1 MTEVVGRLLFG
12 PNVDNCDGESDGF
25 VSGETKG
32 PASLRARLLLL
43 PPLLLALL
51 MLTDD
56 VATGIGSDR
65 RFAHLAFLTA
75 LRRHPPSLRV
85 FRALSEISLL
95 LLCAAG
101 SLRVWEANDMTEVV
115 GRLLFGPNVDNCDDG
130 GGETKEYEMT
140 ATGEEDTNDND
151 NGRKLRY
158 SGDGSSFVEASDDND
173 DDDDNADADAVGDTD
188 TDGQVIVEEGR
199 NSKGREEDD
208 ELEED
213 DEDDYTFQPPALSSV
228 DHRPKP
234 PSSSYVA
241 GVALDLLS
249 STLISLFLF
258 TLSSAEGGTYIDGL
272 NDPNADTTNFF
283 SKSWSKMAMATARLA
298 APVFPLLLFLY
309 SSLRCALPWG
319 RRKTFWAV
327 VSRTP
332 WAPYKDVTFRDGFI
346 GDILTSTVRPLQD
359 LAFTTFYILSGL
371 QGWWTASYSIDEA
384 AGPVERSW
392 VVHTVILPA
401 CIVSPLWWRFLQ
413 NLRQS
418 YDSRCRWPYLGNAL
432 KYFLAAEVALFGL
445 FEPDAKQNVLW
456 IGCFVGATLYQ
467 VWWDVFQ
474 DWALLERTEDDG
486 RSSLLGYYRLR
497 STRLYSRKSIYYGI
511 FAANFLLR
519 FCWTMTLIPRRYL
532 SQSGMLR
539 DAYSSD
545 FQTFVGP
552 ALASAEIIRR
562 SLWGLIRV
570 EWEAIKTSR
579 EYAASTA
586 SGRGKDRGE
595 SGDDSGFALD
605 DGEKLEPMQI
615 GSEYGRGRRRGGGPL
630 LPGLDPILEP
640 YFGMARREMAS
651 MTELQIL
658 GELCLYATAFTSLGI
673 FAAAHRHVL

>member
-1 MTEVVGRLLFG
+1 
-12 PNVDNCDGESDGF
+12 
-25 VSGETKG
+25 
-32 PASLRARLLLL
+32 
-43 PPLLLALL
+43 
-51 MLTDD
+51 
-56 VATGIGSDR
+56 
-65 RFAHLAFLTA
+65 
-75 LRRHPPSLRV
+75 
-85 FRALSEISLL
+85 
-95 LLCAAG
+95 
-101 SLRVWEANDMTEVV
+101 
-115 GRLLFGPNVDNCDDG
+115 
-130 GGETKEYEMT
+130 
-140 ATGEEDTNDND
+140 
-151 NGRKLRY
+151 
-158 SGDGSSFVEASDDND
+158 
-173 DDDDNADADAVGDTD
+173 
-188 TDGQVIVEEGR
+188 
-199 NSKGREEDD
+199 
-208 ELEED
+208 
-213 DEDDYTFQPPALSSV
+213 
-228 DHRPKP
+228 
-234 PSSSYVA
+234 
-241 GVALDLLS
+241 
-249 STLISLFLF
+249 
-258 TLSSAEGGTYIDGL
+258 
-272 NDPNADTTNFF
+272 
-283 SKSWSKMAMATARLA
+283 MATARLA

-309 SSLRCALPWG
+309 STLRTVLPW
-319 RRKTFWAV
+319 RRRRTFWMV

-359 LAFTTFYILSGL
+359 IAFTTFYILSGL

-401 CIVSPLWWRFLQ
+401 CVVSPLWWRFLQ

-418 YDSRCRWPYLGNAL
+418 YDNKARWPYLGNAL

-456 IGCFVGATLYQ
+456 ISCFVCATLYQ

-474 DWALLERTEDDG
+474 DWALLEKSDDG
-486 RSSLLGYYRLR
+486 SGGYRLR
-497 STRLYSRKSIYYGI
+497 STRLYSRKSMYYGI
-511 FAANFLLR
+511 FVANFMLR

-545 FQTFVGP
+545 FQTFIGP

-579 EYAASTA
+579 EQSKST
-586 SGRGKDRGE
+586 SDDDHHGE
-595 SGDDSGFALD
+595 RREDHRSDFDLD

-615 GSEYGRGRRRGGGPL
+615 GSGFGRGRRRGGL
-630 LPGLDPILEP
+630 SLPGLDLILEP
-640 YFGMARREMAS
+640 YFGMARREMSS

>member
-1 MTEVVGRLLFG
+1 MNGCYKMAYHR
-12 PNVDNCDGESDGF
+12 
-25 VSGETKG
+25 
-32 PASLRARLLLL
+32 PASLRAKLLLL

-56 VATGIGSDR
+56 IATGINGHGDGGEGSASSTAPR

-95 LLCAAG
+95 LFCAAA
-101 SLRVWEANDMTEVV
+101 SLRVWEKAGMRDVV
-115 GRLLFGPNVDNCDDG
+115 GRLLFGPNADSDGYGGACDDG
-130 GGETKEYEMT
+130 KEYEMT
-140 ATGEEDTNDND
+140 ATSDDHAEEADDGNSRANS
-151 NGRKLRY
+151 RKLRY
-158 SGDGSSFVEASDDND
+158 SGDGSGFMEAND
-173 DDDDNADADAVGDTD
+173 DDADDGDQDDAA
-188 TDGQVIVEEGR
+188 EEGR
-199 NSKGREEDD
+199 QSKNKGEDD
-208 ELEED
+208 NNDEFE
-213 DEDDYTFQPPALSSV
+213 EDDYTFQPASASASAAMPSL
-228 DHRPKP
+228 DRPQP

-249 STLISLFLF
+249 STLVSLFFF

-272 NDPNADTTNFF
+272 NDPNADAANFF

-309 SSLRCALPWG
+309 STLRSALPW
-319 RRKTFWAV
+319 RRRQTFWTV

-359 LAFTTFYILSGL
+359 IAFTTFYILSGL

-401 CIVSPLWWRFLQ
+401 CVVSPLWWRFLQ

-418 YDSRCRWPYLGNAL
+418 YDSKSRWPYLGNAL

-445 FEPDAKQNVLW
+445 FEPDAKQNALW
-456 IGCFVGATLYQ
+456 IGCFVCATLYQ

-474 DWALLERTEDDG
+474 DWALLEKTEDG
-486 RSSLLGYYRLR
+486 SGGYRLR
-497 STRLYSRKSIYYGI
+497 STRLYSRKSVYYGI
-511 FAANFLLR
+511 FLANFMLR

-545 FQTFVGP
+545 FQTFIGP

-579 EYAASTA
+579 EQSKSTNDD
-586 SGRGKDRGE
+586 GHVQRE
-595 SGDDSGFALD
+595 DDSSGFDLG
-605 DGEKLEPMQI
+605 DGGKLEPMQI
-615 GSEYGRGRRRGGGPL
+615 GSGFGRGRRRGGL
-630 LPGLDPILEP
+630 SLPGLDPILEP
-640 YFGMARREMAS
+640 YFGMARREMSS